1 MTILHNGNGSANL
14 SFLNQFDAD
23 DVQVGD
29 VITLSIDGG
38 TTYQADA
45 SASAGLAADAPR
57 SPSTRSIRANSV
69 AASAASPAL
78 LAPVMP

>member
-38 TTYQADA
+38 TTYQV
-45 SASAGLAADAPR
+45 PR
-57 SPSTRSIRANSV
+57 VVIEVFGNGYISLEKIKREA
-69 AASAASPAL
+69 
-78 LAPVMP
+78 